1 MMQEMMQGMTQEM
14 TGSMGMEAGRHEGA
28 SIIIH
33 DGRGSV
39 LLFLR
44 DDIPAIPYPG
54 MWDLPGGHIEP
65 GETPY
70 ECIVR
75 EMMEEI
81 ETDVG
86 ECGLFRVYSFSD
98 RREHVFMLQRE
109 LRVRET
115 VLHEGQMLRW
125 FTKRE
130 TEETALAYGFNRVL
144 SEWFEAVSGSF
155 PDTAQR
161 QQQPYIPFRPR

>member
-1 MMQEMMQGMTQEM
+1 M
-14 TGSMGMEAGRHEGA
+14 TGSVSMEAGRHEGA

-44 DDIPAIPYPG
+44 DNIPAIPYPG

-75 EMMEEI
+75 EMLEEI
-81 ETDVG
+81 ETDVR
-86 ECGLFRVYSFSD
+86 ECGLFRAYPFSD
-98 RREHVFMLQRE
+98 RKEHVFVIQRE

-144 SEWFEAVSGSF
+144 REWFEEFSGSF

-161 QQQPYIPFRPR
+161 PQQPCTPFRPR

>member
-1 MMQEMMQGMTQEM
+1 
-14 TGSMGMEAGRHEGA
+14 MEAGRHEGA

-44 DDIPAIPYPG
+44 DNIPAIPYPG

-75 EMMEEI
+75 EMLEEI
-81 ETDVG
+81 ETDVR
-86 ECGLFRVYSFSD
+86 ECGLFRAYPFSD
-98 RREHVFMLQRE
+98 RKEHVFVIQRE

-144 SEWFEAVSGSF
+144 REWFEEFSGSF

-161 QQQPYIPFRPR
+161 PQQPCTPFRPR